1 MNWTDL
7 NLMPAMP
14 EIVLLSALGIV
25 LLVDLW
31 TSDKNR
37 YITHVLSLLAL
48 VASQRGAGL
57 LWRCAGLSAAPRGA
71 LTPNSRQ
78 GLCDKALE
86 LVWTYHCAMKS
97 RP

>member
-37 YITHVLSLLAL
+37 YITHVLSLLADL
-48 VASQRGAGL
+48 RGG
-57 LWRCAGLSAAPRGA
+57 RSNDPRFGHRMRGNGVLA
-71 LTPNSRQ
+71 E
-78 GLCDKALE
+78 LE
-86 LVWTYHCAMKS
+86 TE
-97 RP
+97 